1 MDNVAESGEESEDE
15 WNYYRVE
22 PTEDKEAAAPQES
35 DVSNFSLMVLSCLYV
50 VWTFKIGPLHSFLS

>member
-22 PTEDKEAAAPQES
+22 PTGTAADKESAAAPQES
-35 DVSNFSLMVLSCLYV
+35 DVSS
-50 VWTFKIGPLHSFLS
+50 TSFLI